1 MHVEIKVAQN
11 FVLNFLYNKLPRRR
25 INLFGEELESALRDK
40 FADHWYPDKPFK
52 GSAFRCLKITDPADP
67 VLNRAARESGNPVP
81 DIVENLPTDLAIWI
95 DPGEVSYRIGEKG
108 SVKILYSESLDG
120 SYLQNLQPLD
130 EPSSPEAVAV
140 ASATAAAMA
149 AAASFQ
155 PKNFNRPHGGHVGG
169 PCGGGMHGG
178 SNGSGPSQNFLP
190 LDNLNL
196 AVGGLTLNSNQPSP
210 GSHPPPFE
218 GPPSQMS
225 PPQQQQQGQGPPE
238 LHHTEPP
245 QLPMNVEPRGPGNA
259 GPPVGPNPPGNSGT
273 PPSGT
278 NNGGG
283 SSGGNQNGGGGFV
296 PFQPRSHQPVIY
308 TAGSFA
314 QTKFGSTKLK
324 SNAKKT
330 NRMSPTEFSNYIKQ
344 RAMQKQG
351 SLGSNTSNGVVAGTP
366 TNNGSGLMP
375 IGGSAGGNN
384 GSGAVSAAAAAAA
397 AAVVNS
403 NGGFRN
409 PGSNYNNVTVNRPIA
424 VNGSFHGGPHAN
436 GGVGQVPGGNLN
448 YGGGSGRIPPHQHQ
462 SQDPYFYP
470 LFPDRGQSNVGGVSN
485 GSTNYYQNPQ
495 HGPQG
500 HQGGLMSTG
509 SSSESSS
516 ASSSSS
522 SSSTTNPWSFVDGDA
537 ELFLQDILT
546 VGLTS
551 SGAGNG
557 KTGSTVPA
565 RNGSGSGGGS
575 SNLFN
580 EYSSFNDLGNIGSNS
595 LNSGSSSFGSNSS
608 GGSTNS
614 SGSGGS
620 LGLSMLNNIGGL
632 GSYGGNCATNGVGN
646 AAAGGGGG
654 SGGNGAN
661 QLVGSGP
668 GLFNNLGL
676 DIVDQALV
684 NAATAAAAAAQQ
696 ASNGGG
702 GGGNGSDCG
711 NTMGKINGS
720 NAVNNSFNMN
730 PVMGKSGSGVI
741 SKDGNSTNQNGSG
754 PSACPEQQKYNQQRV
769 LVAN

>member
-1 MHVEIKVAQN
+1 
-11 FVLNFLYNKLPRRR
+11 
-25 INLFGEELESALRDK
+25 
-40 FADHWYPDKPFK
+40 
-52 GSAFRCLKITDPADP
+52 
-67 VLNRAARESGNPVP
+67 
-81 DIVENLPTDLAIWI
+81 
-95 DPGEVSYRIGEKG
+95 
-108 SVKILYSESLDG
+108 
-120 SYLQNLQPLD
+120 
-130 EPSSPEAVAV
+130 
-140 ASATAAAMA
+140 
-149 AAASFQ
+149 
-155 PKNFNRPHGGHVGG
+155 
-169 PCGGGMHGG
+169 
-178 SNGSGPSQNFLP
+178 
-190 LDNLNL
+190 
-196 AVGGLTLNSNQPSP
+196 
-210 GSHPPPFE
+210 
-218 GPPSQMS
+218 
-225 PPQQQQQGQGPPE
+225 
-238 LHHTEPP
+238 
-245 QLPMNVEPRGPGNA
+245 
-259 GPPVGPNPPGNSGT
+259 
-273 PPSGT
+273 
-278 NNGGG
+278 
-283 SSGGNQNGGGGFV
+283 
-296 PFQPRSHQPVIY
+296 
-308 TAGSFA
+308 
-314 QTKFGSTKLK
+314 
-324 SNAKKT
+324 
-330 NRMSPTEFSNYIKQ
+330 
-344 RAMQKQG
+344 
-351 SLGSNTSNGVVAGTP
+351 
-366 TNNGSGLMP
+366 
-375 IGGSAGGNN
+375 
-384 GSGAVSAAAAAAA
+384 
-397 AAVVNS
+397 
-403 NGGFRN
+403 
-409 PGSNYNNVTVNRPIA
+409 
-424 VNGSFHGGPHAN
+424 
-436 GGVGQVPGGNLN
+436 
-448 YGGGSGRIPPHQHQ
+448 
-462 SQDPYFYP
+462 
-470 LFPDRGQSNVGGVSN
+470 
-485 GSTNYYQNPQ
+485 
-495 HGPQG
+495 
-500 HQGGLMSTG
+500 MSTG

-646 AAAGGGGG
+646 AAGGGGG
-654 SGGNGAN
+654 SSGGNGAN

-741 SKDGNSTNQNGSG
+741 SKDGNSTNQNNGSG

>member
-351 SLGSNTSNGVVAGTP
+351 SLGSNNSNGVVQAGTP

-384 GSGAVSAAAAAAA
+384 GSGAVAAAAAAAA

-557 KTGSTVPA
+557 KTAGSTVPP
-565 RNGSGSGGGS
+565 RTSNGSGSGGTG

-646 AAAGGGGG
+646 AAGGGG

-702 GGGNGSDCG
+702 GNGSDCG
-711 NTMGKINGS
+711 NTMGKIGS
-720 NAVNNSFNMN
+720 TVNNSFNMN
-730 PVMGKSGSGVI
+730 PMGKSGSGVI
-741 SKDGNSTNQNGSG
+741 SKDGSSANQNSSG
-754 PSACPEQQKYNQQRV
+754 SACPEQQKYQQRV